1 MSESRQNYNFTG
13 SNPFTTSPIMTTA
26 SFGPG
31 FLGAASVPDPNT
43 VLSELTVWMKYA
55 RYKRDKLRRETWP
68 EICDRNREMHLE
80 KYPYL
85 AETINRIYDE
95 LVIPKKILPS
105 MRSMQF
111 AGRAIK
117 QHNSRMFN
125 CAYAPIDS
133 IDSFGEIMFL
143 LLGGTGMGYSV
154 QQRHI
159 QQLPDI
165 HKPMIGAVEEYVVDD
180 SIEGWGDA
188 VKQLMNCYTES
199 GHGYPKFD
207 LSHIRPRGAELVT
220 SGGKAPGPE
229 PLRLCL
235 TKVEKILQR
244 HQTGERLTD
253 VEVHDIICHIAD
265 AVYAGGIRRAALIC
279 LFDRTSNAMLNC
291 KSSAVPS
298 TIERVRVIGGKGEGG
313 KLFNWFVDVEQDGV
327 IHPNIE
333 FKVDNEGNSWDY
345 NQLHDDKTLG
355 WWALNPQRG
364 RANNSAVLPRGE
376 VSQEEFKQ
384 IWAAVEASG
393 SGEPGV
399 YWTND
404 EDWGTNPCV
413 ETALRPYQFCNLV
426 EINASEIANEADLY
440 ARVWGATV
448 LGTLQA
454 GYTDFNYLR
463 NCWRENTE
471 KDALLGVSMTG
482 LASRRLEQLG
492 TNLAQLAQFSKEVN
506 ESFAHKIDINPS
518 ARITCIKPAG
528 TTSLTLGTSSGVHAW
543 HDEFYIRRVRVG
555 KQEAIYDF
563 LVKNNPELVEDCQ
576 FKPGE
581 TAIVSMPQR
590 APEGS
595 LLRTDETAL
604 EMLERVKH
612 IYMNWVLGGH
622 NNGINTH
629 NISATISLK
638 PEEWESVGVWMWNNR
653 DCYNGISVLPFDGG
667 TYVQAPFES
676 ITEQQYYD
684 MLPLVGVIDL
694 SLVTEKQDGTDLVH
708 ELACAGG
715 LCEVR

>member
-1 MSESRQNYNFTG
+1 MTG
-13 SNPFTTSPIMTTA
+13 VVKAGVPFQVS
-26 SFGPG
+26 
-31 FLGAASVPDPNT
+31 DPNK

-55 RYKRDKLRRETWP
+55 RYKRDKQRRETWT

-80 KYPYL
+80 KFPHL
-85 AETINRIYDE
+85 AEMINRIYDE

-111 AGRAIK
+111 AGKAIK
-117 QHNSRMFN
+117 QQNSRMFN

-133 IDSFGEIMFL
+133 IESFGEIMFL

-159 QQLPDI
+159 QQLPPVN
-165 HKPMIGAVEEYVVDD
+165 HHFETTEHFTVED

-188 VKQLMNCYTES
+188 VKHLMSCYLTP
-199 GHGYPKFD
+199 GHGTPIYD

-229 PLRLCL
+229 PLQKCL
-235 TKVEKILQR
+235 RRVEMILQR
-244 HQTGERLTD
+244 KLNGQHLTD
-253 VEVHDIICHIAD
+253 IEVHDIICHIAD

-279 LFDRTSNAMLNC
+279 LFDRTSADMLNC
-291 KSSAVPS
+291 KSGA
-298 TIERVRVIGGKGEGG
+298 
-313 KLFNWFVDVEQDGV
+313 
-327 IHPNIE
+327 
-333 FKVDNEGNSWDY
+333 
-345 NQLHDDKTLG
+345 
-355 WWALNPQRG
+355 WWEENAQRG

-376 VSQEEFKQ
+376 VSEAEFKQ

-426 EINASEIANEADLY
+426 EINASDITNEKDLY
-440 ARVWGATV
+440 SRVWGATV

-454 GYTDFNYLR
+454 AYTDFNYLR
-463 NCWRENTE
+463 NCWKENTE

-492 TNLAQLAQFSKEVN
+492 TNLAQLGQFAKEVN
-506 ESFAHKIDINPS
+506 ESIAEKIDINPS

-543 HDEFYIRRVRVG
+543 HDQYYIRRVRVG
-555 KQEAIYDF
+555 KHEAIYKY
-563 LVKNNPELVEDCQ
+563 LLANNQDLVEDCQ
-576 FKPGE
+576 FSPDV
-581 TAIVSMPQR
+581 TAIVSMPQK
-590 APEGS
+590 APDGS
-595 LLRTDETAL
+595 LLRSDETAL

-622 NNGINTH
+622 SNGVNTH

-638 PEEWESVGVWMWNNR
+638 PEEWEKVGNWMWHNR

-667 TYVQAPFES
+667 TYVQAPFET
-676 ITEQQYYD
+676 ITEAQYNS
-684 MLPLVGVIDL
+684 MLIRVGEIDL
-694 SLVTEKQDGTDLVH
+694 SQVVEATDGTDLVH
-708 ELACAGG
+708 EAACAGG
-715 LCEVR
+715 LCEMK

>member
-1 MSESRQNYNFTG
+1 MSDLQQNYSFTG
-13 SNPFTTSPIMTTA
+13 QHPFKTEPILTTVSYGA
-26 SFGPG
+26 GFFGS
-31 FLGAASVPDPNT
+31 SVPDPNT

-154 QQRHI
+154 QERHI

-165 HKPMIGAVEEYVVDD
+165 HKPMLGAIDEYVVDD

-188 VKQLMNCYTES
+188 VKQLMNCYTEP

-207 LSHIRPRGAELVT
+207 LSNIRPRGAELVT

-229 PLRLCL
+229 PLMKCL
-235 TKVEKILQR
+235 VRVEAILQK
-244 HQTGERLTD
+244 HQTGDRLTD

-291 KSSAVPS
+291 KSGA
-298 TIERVRVIGGKGEGG
+298 
-313 KLFNWFVDVEQDGV
+313 W
-327 IHPNIE
+327 
-333 FKVDNEGNSWDY
+333 WD
-345 NQLHDDKTLG
+345 D
-355 WWALNPQRG
+355 NPQRG

-426 EINASEIANEADLY
+426 EINASEIVNEADLY

-463 NCWRENTE
+463 NCWKENTE

-506 ESFAHKIDINPS
+506 ESFAFKIDINPS

-576 FKPGE
+576 FSPDA

-604 EMLERVKH
+604 DMLERVKH

-638 PEEWESVGVWMWNNR
+638 PEEWETVGNWMWHNR

-676 ITEQQYYD
+676 ITEQQYYN
-684 MLPLVGVIDL
+684 MLPLVGTIDL

-715 LCEVR
+715 LCEIR

>member
-1 MSESRQNYNFTG
+1 MSDLQQDYTAAGFAAPSDTRLPESLLRTAHSQKQTV
-13 SNPFTTSPIMTTA
+13 NP
-26 SFGPG
+26 
-31 FLGAASVPDPNT
+31 NK

-55 RYKRDKLRRETWP
+55 RYIRDKQRRETWT

-80 KYPYL
+80 KYPCL

-117 QHNSRMFN
+117 QQNSRMFN

-159 QQLPDI
+159 QQLPSI
-165 HKPMIGAVEEYVVDD
+165 TRPMTGSVEEFVVDD

-188 VKQLMNCYTES
+188 VKQLMECYTES

-235 TKVEKILQR
+235 TRVEEILQR

-279 LFDRTSNAMLNC
+279 LFDRSSIDMLNC
-291 KSSAVPS
+291 KSGA
-298 TIERVRVIGGKGEGG
+298 
-313 KLFNWFVDVEQDGV
+313 
-327 IHPNIE
+327 
-333 FKVDNEGNSWDY
+333 
-345 NQLHDDKTLG
+345 
-355 WWALNPQRG
+355 WWENNPQRG

-376 VSQEEFKQ
+376 VSEAEFKQ

-426 EINASEIANEADLY
+426 EINASDITSEKDLY

-463 NCWRENTE
+463 SCWKENTE

-492 TNLAQLAQFSKEVN
+492 TNLAQLAQFAKEVN
-506 ESFAHKIDINPS
+506 VSFAEKIDINPS

-543 HDEFYIRRVRVG
+543 HDEYYIRRVRVG
-555 KQEAIYDF
+555 KQEAIYNF
-563 LVKNNPELVEDCQ
+563 LATNNPELVEDCK
-576 FKPGE
+576 FNP
-581 TAIVSMPQR
+581 TATAVVSMPQR
-590 APEGS
+590 APVGS
-595 LLRTDETAL
+595 LIRTGETAL

-622 NNGINTH
+622 ADGINTH
-629 NISATISLK
+629 NISATISLL
-638 PEEWESVGVWMWNNR
+638 PEEWEKVGNWMWHNR

-667 TYVQAPFES
+667 TYVQAPFET
-676 ITEQQYYD
+676 ITEEQYHS
-684 MLPLVGVIDL
+684 MLPLVGDIDL
-694 SLVTEKQDGTDLVH
+694 SQVLEAQDGTDLVH

-715 LCEVR
+715 VCEIN